1 MILTTIIILFK
12 GNCRQLKTI
21 NIMLS
26 PQDCVDNPT
35 NKKDKEKYKKMVKA
49 LEVSFS
55 SFLMFNIKIIQGV
68 VTSHIE
74 LSGRPCQ
81 PGKSFV

>member
-49 LEVSFS
+49 LEVSYL
-55 SFLMFNIKIIQGV
+55 SFL
-68 VTSHIE
+68 
-74 LSGRPCQ
+74 
-81 PGKSFV
+81 